1 MKRLIIKVLES
12 YADAQINLASEVMRE
27 ELADKIEKTVKNE
40 FHIFG
45 INKILIKK
53 GDYELG
59 RIKKGD

>member
-45 INKILIKK
+45 INKLLIKK

>member
-1 MKRLIIKVLES
+1 MLES

-45 INKILIKK
+45 INKLLIKK

>member
-40 FHIFG
+40 FHIFD
-45 INKILIKK
+45 LI
-53 GDYELG
+53 
-59 RIKKGD
+59 